1 MLRNIP
7 PWSYFID
14 FLVSFFSISKLALSF
29 QFVDISNFLSNV
41 EYFFSFPGIECSQYW
56 LQPSGILRINDINHS
71 RIDWLINCLYHIG
84 VNIST
89 ATPFA
94 HYSLKHHTKR
104 KYPWIGASIRTYTQ
118 PSISKGPISKI
129 ENYFH
134 IASRTWA
141 HNQKE
146 NYNIHCAIC
155 EKQKKKNS
163 GCLPKTIP
171 FRADAEK

>member
-1 MLRNIP
+1 MILFHRFP
-7 PWSYFID
+7 CLF
-14 FLVSFFSISKLALSF
+14 FLYLETCLIF

-94 HYSLKHHTKR
+94 HHSLKHHTKR
-104 KYPWIGASIRTYTQ
+104 KYTWIGASIRTYTQ

-134 IASRTWA
+134 IASRT
-141 HNQKE
+141 
-146 NYNIHCAIC
+146 
-155 EKQKKKNS
+155 
-163 GCLPKTIP
+163 
-171 FRADAEK
+171 